1 MASIL
6 ADDIATYGECK
17 LDRELYTQT
26 PSAIQAEIDEIASE
40 HTDMLLE
47 LLAMEDEVDE
57 GNIMV
62 LDELEYD

>member
-6 ADDIATYGECK
+6 AEDIATFGECK
-17 LDRELYTQT
+17 LGREFYTQT
-26 PSAIQAEIDEIASE
+26 PSAIQAEIDEIASG

-57 GNIMV
+57 GDIMV
-62 LDELEYD
+62 LDELDYD

>member
-1 MASIL
+1 M

-17 LDRELYTQT
+17 FDRELYTQT
-26 PSAIQAEIDEIASE
+26 PSAIQAEIDEIASG

-57 GNIMV
+57 GGIMV
-62 LDELEYD
+62 LDELDYD